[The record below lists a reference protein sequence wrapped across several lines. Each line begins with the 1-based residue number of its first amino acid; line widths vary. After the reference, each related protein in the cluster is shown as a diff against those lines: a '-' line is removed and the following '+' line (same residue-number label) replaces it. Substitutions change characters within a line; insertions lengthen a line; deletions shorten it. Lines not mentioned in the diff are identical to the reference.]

1 MLGWLYQNQLKIIYE
16 QSNLGIAIKNSSNYL
31 HTSDHL
37 MKRAL
42 FWTGVVYNIF
52 VQYIQVNPSSSILV
66 RSILVFHACSTLYYT
81 STKI

>member
-42 FWTGVVYNIF
+42 FWTGVVYNICTIHTSKPLK
-52 VQYIQVNPSSSILV
+52 Q
-66 RSILVFHACSTLYYT
+66 YT
-81 STKI
+81 STQHTSIPRM